1 MKMVHRPAISV
12 VGLWIAA
19 VLIGSP
25 GFAGGAAAQSGAM
38 LQPQGLNVAGIYALR
53 GLDPNLTGAGVRVGV
68 VCRTFTQNDE
78 PQYDYRPNAS
88 HSCFQN
94 AKLHFHDDGKMP
106 AGTSPHETAICS
118 ILFGEDA
125 TGVAANLEP
134 FSYQGALPAA
144 EGDIY
149 EMQHFITNYVFTQT
163 KPAVDLVTASFGS
176 PLEKW
181 WTRGMESLA
190 EHEGLP
196 IIASIGNGTNASEP
210 PLYPGAGSNAIGV
223 GVVSS
228 VNAENPATS
237 LAYFALAYPEQS
249 SRGPTDDGR
258 CKPDLIAPG
267 NCLVAGA
274 ESDQGY
280 TASGTWSSFST
291 PVVAGAA
298 GVLIQAAKQ
307 DKRLDGI
314 LSPDGGNC
322 LLKAILMTSATKLP
336 FWHKG
341 RLTAD
346 DDHEVPLDY
355 LQGAGMVNAA
365 HAHQLLTA
373 GRGAPGNV
381 PATGWDLNRLEG
393 SQGLQQVY
401 RIVLEEPANKML
413 TVTLAWNRHY
423 SQKYPFERLTDSD
436 TDLRLEVWAI
446 DSRNPNDSILLDH
459 SDSKVDNIEHVYVE
473 TAAGYTTYAIV
484 VSYGNPNERALPGER
499 YGVAWSVEDKP
510 ADDKNILWED
520 LNADGIVNDQDLA
533 ILMNNVAAGQKS
545 PDAYVFGDINM
556 NGSIDANDVK
566 VVSAHRNRK
575 ADWYT
580 ASTTN

>member
-1 MKMVHRPAISV
+1 MVHRSAISV

-19 VLIGSP
+19 LLIGSACVT
-25 GFAGGAAAQSGAM
+25 GRAMAQNGPV
-38 LQPQGLNVAGIYALR
+38 LQPQALNWAGITAVR
-53 GLDPNLTGAGVRVGV
+53 SLDSTLTGAGVQLGI
-68 VCRTFTQNDE
+68 VCRSFTQNSE
-78 PQYDYRPNAS
+78 PQNDYRPNTN
-88 HSCFQN
+88 HNCFQS
-94 AKLHFHDDGKMP
+94 AKLHFYDDGKMP
-106 AGTSPHETAICS
+106 ASVSPHETAICS
-118 ILFGEDA
+118 ILFGEDPV
-125 TGVAANLEP
+125 GVAANLDP
-134 FSYQGALPAA
+134 FSYQGAVPAA
-144 EGDIY
+144 EGHIY
-149 EMQHFITNYVFTQT
+149 EMQHFISKYVFTQT
-163 KPAVDLVTASFGS
+163 KPTIDLVTASFGF
-176 PLEKW
+176 PLERW

-298 GVLIQAAKQ
+298 GLLVQAAKQ

-365 HAHQLLTA
+365 QAHQLLTA
-373 GRGAPGNV
+373 GRGNPGNV
-381 PATGWDLNRLEG
+381 PAAGWDLNRLEG
-393 SQGLQQVY
+393 SQVLQQVY
-401 RIVLEEPANKML
+401 RIGLEEPTNKML
-413 TVTLAWNRHY
+413 TVTLVWNRHY
-423 SQKYPFERLTDSD
+423 SPEYPFKRLADSD

-446 DSRNPNDSILLDH
+446 DSRNPSDSVLLDH
-459 SDSKVDNIEHVYVE
+459 SDSKVDNVEHIYVE
-473 TAAGYTTYAIV
+473 TVAGYTSYAIV
-484 VSYGNPNERALPGER
+484 VSYSNPNERTLPGER

-510 ADDKNILWED
+510 ADDRNILWED
-520 LNADGIVNDQDLA
+520 LNADGIVNEQDLT
-533 ILMNNVAAGQKS
+533 ILMNNLVTGQKS
-545 PDAYVFGDINM
+545 PDAYVLGDVNM
-556 NGSIDANDVK
+556 DGSIDVNDVK
-566 VVSAHRNRK
+566 VVNAHRNRK

-580 ASTTN
+580 GSTTN